1 MHIDVNKAP
10 LMNIVSFAEMKC
22 VFLQSKLI
30 ICNYI
35 NVEWEDKT
43 YIISSLWLNLIHS
56 TLGIG
61 KGWNFLYITKVSRQ
75 KQ

>member
-1 MHIDVNKAP
+1 MHINVSKAP

-35 NVEWEDKT
+35 NVEWET
-43 YIISSLWLNLIHS
+43 HIISSLWLNLIHS
-56 TLGIG
+56 TLGTG
-61 KGWNFLYITKVSRQ
+61 KGWNFLYMTKVS
-75 KQ
+75 

>member
-1 MHIDVNKAP
+1 MHINVNKAP

-35 NVEWEDKT
+35 NAEWEGKT

-56 TLGIG
+56 NLGIG
-61 KGWNFLYITKVSRQ
+61 KAWNFLYITKVSRQ

>member
-1 MHIDVNKAP
+1 MHINVSKAP

-35 NVEWEDKT
+35 NVEWET
-43 YIISSLWLNLIHS
+43 HIISSLWLNLIHS

-61 KGWNFLYITKVSRQ
+61 KGWNFLYMTKVSWQ